1 MLLLNKKHIDEI
13 KIIDI
18 NEYIYA
24 PVTRNDVWKVELV
37 KKLIE
42 VKYDQLQLDNISK
55 KVQNK
60 HSGHQQ
66 TIQYKVN
73 LMKSLVGLELT

>member
-24 PVTRNDVWKVELV
+24 PVTRNDVWKEELV
-37 KKLIE
+37 NKPIE
-42 VKYDQLQLDNISK
+42 VKYDDLQLYNVSK
-55 KVQNK
+55 KEVAMIIN
-60 HSGHQQ
+60 SMC
-66 TIQYKVN
+66 TS
-73 LMKSLVGLELT
+73 KSSISIYFLYLYSM